1 MAKPFK
7 LKGIKGLQGMGKFNS
22 PSAGSSLPTM
32 KKFLLYK
39 NIFGST
45 PSSRK
50 KLGPMGPMMGKP
62 QSIGGGIGQP
72 DQGGGIG
79 NIQLIASLH
88 RMGLM

>member
-1 MAKPFK
+1 MRRQVSADPARV
-7 LKGIKGLQGMGKFNS
+7 LGPAGLRVRTD
-22 PSAGSSLPTM
+22 LPTP
-32 KKFLLYK
+32 
-39 NIFGST
+39 GPT
-45 PSSRK
+45 PDPV
-50 KLGPMGPMMGKP
+50 LVPMGPMMGKP